1 LRRQNYSF
9 VGMTPPVTHASSS
22 THFPRVI
29 VAMVSA
35 AALELATL
43 ATLMVLITGR

>member
-1 LRRQNYSF
+1 
-9 VGMTPPVTHASSS
+9 MTPAVTRTSS

-29 VAMVSA
+29 VVIVSA

-43 ATLMVLITGR
+43 ATLMILITGR